1 MTVKIITPLCR
12 GFVAFTFI
20 VRYFSSRLK
29 LQCFLLQE
37 PGEGKINKDLPSC
50 WECPKCYQGKDSGSE
65 VPNIHLNL
73 FLFRHPNNLSLS
85 ITTANV
91 NVTNT
96 TWRLFYWNA
105 AASRIENIVVIFSE
119 APTPVLCSPTVF
131 QRGGKR
137 RVRGIGIF
145 TTIETGQ
152 SGRHRRR
159 RRVEKRVTEHAS
171 GATDGSTAFPET
183 AAAASA
189 EPQKGERAGAPI

>member
-65 VPNIHLNL
+65 VPNIQLNL

-96 TWRLFYWNA
+96 TWSL
-105 AASRIENIVVIFSE
+105 
-119 APTPVLCSPTVF
+119 L
-131 QRGGKR
+131 
-137 RVRGIGIF
+137 
-145 TTIETGQ
+145 
-152 SGRHRRR
+152 
-159 RRVEKRVTEHAS
+159 
-171 GATDGSTAFPET
+171 
-183 AAAASA
+183 
-189 EPQKGERAGAPI
+189 